1 MPKTA
6 MYVLQGVDPAVIA
19 AAPFDVKVVEAYT
32 DDGRMFTPAEVQ
44 QMGGGPGQA
53 LLLGYFSLGEA
64 EAYRDYF
71 ATIPSEALGPEDPNW
86 AGDFEVA
93 YWTPEWKAVAEAA
106 IDRMIQAGYDGIY
119 FDVVDAFELPWSQ
132 AHAPGGD
139 AAGAMRTLVQALSA
153 YAKAQAPTFKV
164 WINGAEDLLTDQ
176 AYVDSID
183 GLFKENLFY
192 NDDGSAKRPAA
203 ETQASLDQLKI
214 AQDAGKDVVAIEYV
228 TGAQKVADVHAKA
241 EAAGMG
247 SYVAKLDLIGVDTEG
262 VLPGQVMHDDGIL
275 RDDGPGDA
283 AVLPEPTPPM
293 PPSATPP
300 SATPP
305 PVTMTPPGEDGTAT
319 PVGPNHHAGGQ
330 QGHGDPAGSDAH
342 RSLASEAG
350 TDSFVF
356 VEGGQGPR
364 DPAADLRVEA
374 TAMMAGAPAPRLHE
388 TGDPADGT
396 DPGAGI
402 DVAPHQAP
410 HAGLA
415 HHDIPLF

>member
-19 AAPFDVKVVEAYT
+19 AAPFDVKVVEVYT
-32 DDGRMFTPAEVQ
+32 DDGRMFTPTEVK

-71 ATIPSEALGPEDPNW
+71 ATIPSEALGPEDPKW

-93 YWTPEWKAVAEAA
+93 YWTPEWKAVAEAS
-106 IDRMIQAGYDGIY
+106 IDRMVKAGYDGIY

-164 WINGAEDLLTDQ
+164 WVNGAEDLLTDK

-192 NDDGSAKRPAA
+192 NDDGSAQQPAA
-203 ETQASLDQLKI
+203 ETQASLEHLKI
-214 AQDAGKDVVAIEYV
+214 AQAAGKDVVAIEYV

-247 SYVAKLDLIGVDTEG
+247 SYVAKLDLVGVDTEG
-262 VLPGQVMHDDGIL
+262 VLPGQVLHDDGLGSVPAPSDPIL
-275 RDDGPGDA
+275 PPPPAAQDDA
-283 AVLPEPTPPM
+283 AAP
-293 PPSATPP
+293 A
-300 SATPP
+300 
-305 PVTMTPPGEDGTAT
+305 
-319 PVGPNHHAGGQ
+319 GPDHHTVRHQGYGDHAGSH
-330 QGHGDPAGSDAH
+330 GHPA
-342 RSLASEAG
+342 LASEAG
-350 TDSFVF
+350 ADSFVF
-356 VEGGQGPR
+356 ADDAPGPR
-364 DPAADLRVEA
+364 EPAAALRVEA
-374 TAMMAGAPAPRLHE
+374 VAMMAGAPEPSLHGA
-388 TGDPADGT
+388 GDPAA
-396 DPGAGI
+396 GA
-402 DVAPHQAP
+402 DVGDEGEFTPHHTAHLGP
-410 HAGLA
+410 D
-415 HHDIPLF
+415 HHDIPLY

>member
-19 AAPFDVKVVEAYT
+19 AAPFDVKVVEVYT
-32 DDGRMFTPAEVQ
+32 DDGRMFTPTEVK

-71 ATIPSEALGPEDPNW
+71 ATIPSEALGPEDPKW

-93 YWTPEWKAVAEAA
+93 YWTPAWKAVAEAS
-106 IDRMIQAGYDGIY
+106 IDRMVKAGYDGIY

-139 AAGAMRTLVQALSA
+139 AAGAMRTLVQELSA

-164 WINGAEDLLTDQ
+164 WVNGAEDLLTDK

-192 NDDGSAKRPAA
+192 NDDGSAKQPAA
-203 ETQASLDQLKI
+203 ETQASLEHLKI
-214 AQDAGKDVVAIEYV
+214 AQAAGKDVVAIEYV

-247 SYVAKLDLIGVDTEG
+247 SYVAKLDLVGVDTEG
-262 VLPGQVMHDDGIL
+262 VLPGQVLHDDGL
-275 RDDGPGDA
+275 GSA
-283 AVLPEPTPPM
+283 AAPPDPVLP
-293 PPSATPP
+293 TPP

-305 PVTMTPPGEDGTAT
+305 AATPPAAEDDSTA
-319 PVGPNHHAGGQ
+319 PAGPDHHAVRH
-330 QGHGDPAGSDAH
+330 QGHGDHAGSHGHHA
-342 RSLASEAG
+342 LVSEAG
-350 TDSFVF
+350 ADSFVF
-356 VEGGQGPR
+356 ADAVPGPR

-374 TAMMAGAPAPRLHE
+374 MAMMTGAPEPGLH
-388 TGDPADGT
+388 GAGNPAAGT
-396 DPGAGI
+396 DPGAQGEF
-402 DVAPHQAP
+402 VPHHTP
-410 HAGLA
+410 HLGPD
-415 HHDIPLF
+415 HHDIPLY

>member
-19 AAPFDVKVVEAYT
+19 AAPFDVKVVEVYT
-32 DDGRMFTPAEVQ
+32 DDGQMFTPAEVK

-71 ATIPSEALGPEDPNW
+71 ASIPSEALGPEDPNW

-93 YWTPEWKAVAEAA
+93 YWTPEWKGVAEAS
-106 IDRMIQAGYDGIY
+106 IDRMVKAGYDGIY
-119 FDVVDAFELPWSQ
+119 FDVVDAFQLPWSQ

-139 AAGAMRTLVQALSA
+139 AAGAMRTLVQELSA

-164 WINGAEDLLTDQ
+164 WVNGAEELLTDK

-192 NDDGSAKRPAA
+192 NDDGSAKQPTA

-228 TGAQKVADVHAKA
+228 TGAQKVADVHAQA

-247 SYVAKLDLIGVDTEG
+247 SYVAKLDLIGIDTEG
-262 VLPGQVMHDDGIL
+262 VLPGQIMHDDGL
-275 RDDGPGDA
+275 LHDDGRGGA
-283 AVLPEPTPPM
+283 AAPPEPTPL
-293 PPSATPP
+293 
-300 SATPP
+300 TPP
-305 PVTMTPPGEDGTAT
+305 PATTPVDQDGTAT
-319 PVGPNHHAGGQ
+319 AVGPDQHAARHQGYGDHAVSHGHH
-330 QGHGDPAGSDAH
+330 PV
-342 RSLASEAG
+342 ASEAG
-350 TDSFVF
+350 ADSFVF
-356 VEGGQGPR
+356 AEGGQGAG

-374 TAMMAGAPAPRLHE
+374 MATMADAPEPSLLEA
-388 TGDPADGT
+388 GDHATGT
-396 DPGAGI
+396 DSGEHL
-402 DVAPHQAP
+402 DVAPHHTP
-410 HAGLA
+410 HSGLS